1 MQNQNNNTG
10 NQVMNQSIQ
19 RGCRTGFL
27 ARSNSFAGGVTG
39 VLLLCLWIM
48 PAVPTVNAAAG
59 GTVVAWGWNAYG
71 QTTVPAGL
79 SGVTAVAASYSDT
92 VALKSDGTVVAWGNN
107 GQGQT
112 TVPAGL
118 SGVTA
123 IAAGAYHTV
132 ALKNDGTVVA
142 WGIVGYVYQIP
153 PGLSGVTAIAA
164 GELHTVALKSD
175 GTVVAWGENIFGGT
189 DVPAGL
195 SGVTAIAAGAF
206 HTVALKNDGTVVAWG
221 GDTFFVDLTVPAG
234 LSGVT
239 AIAAGGQHT
248 VVVQSASADTTPP
261 VITCPANVEV
271 ILSLGQ
277 LSAVVNYPA
286 PVATDDSGSVT
297 VTSSPASGSVFPLG
311 MTTVTATAT
320 DPSGNHATCTFSVAL
335 LSPQDAT
342 RLLVAAVNQLAALGT
357 LSAGNANSLTSKLN
371 NAIARMNAG
380 NATAA
385 ANQLQAFINEVNA
398 LVRSRRLAAATGA
411 GLIDAARQIIA
422 VLGS

>member
-123 IAAGAYHTV
+123 IAAGGYHTV

-142 WGIVGYVYQIP
+142 WGDN
-153 PGLSGVTAIAA
+153 SA
-164 GELHTVALKSD
+164 GQT
-175 GTVVAWGENIFGGT
+175 
-189 DVPAGL
+189 
-195 SGVTAIAAGAF
+195 
-206 HTVALKNDGTVVAWG
+206 
-221 GDTFFVDLTVPAG
+221 TVPAG

-239 AIAAGGQHT
+239 AIAAGGDHT
-248 VVVQSASADTTPP
+248 VALQSDGTVMAWGYNHYGQTTVPAGLSGVTAIAAGTYHTVALVGPARPFAPSILTALSGSTLTLSWPDNATGFQLESTASFTP
-261 VITCPANVEV
+261 A
-271 ILSLGQ
+271 ILWNPEPGPFQTNGGYISLG
-277 LSAVVNYPA
+277 LP
-286 PVATDDSGSVT
+286 
-297 VTSSPASGSVFPLG
+297 
-311 MTTVTATAT
+311 M
-320 DPSGNHATCTFSVAL
+320 
-335 LSPQDAT
+335 
-342 RLLVAAVNQLAALGT
+342 
-357 LSAGNANSLTSKLN
+357 
-371 NAIARMNAG
+371 
-380 NATAA
+380 
-385 ANQLQAFINEVNA
+385 
-398 LVRSRRLAAATGA
+398 TGA
-411 GLIDAARQIIA
+411 RKFYRLTKP
-422 VLGS
+422 